1 MSVGLPVPLGWGSL
15 VGLLYTLS
23 CCQKGLMGRSGSQIE
38 TGTPF
43 LELWWNRH
51 KKMCKWNSL
60 TAELLPY
67 SRYLRKA
74 WILTFTVPENPSV
87 FAFNFLL
94 RFLDG
99 RSQAWSPLTFFFHF
113 FFKLDSELWGG
124 AQSIGLKAFY
134 LNDSFILRFLILDIR
149 ECLGTHQVWFI
160 PFLFTFTLQWLL
172 RLLFFFKSLLN
183 EKWTNKQGN
192 VMCRRYSTCSQVQW
206 TSRLA
211 KQNLG
216 NNWQDGRKE
225 WMRPFFHWL
234 MSFVA
239 KFPPEKLKLSWV
251 PPERLWLHPLWPTPH
266 PPPCLLLP
274 LNLLHQTHSPFSH
287 HSHARIPLTAVK
299 PRNKKAGIRCQR

>member
-23 CCQKGLMGRSGSQIE
+23 CCQKGLMGSSGSQIE

-51 KKMCKWNSL
+51 KKTCKWNSL

-74 WILTFTVPENPSV
+74 LILTFTVPENPSV

-134 LNDSFILRFLILDIR
+134 LNDSRLYCVFWYLIL
-149 ECLGTHQVWFI
+149 ENVWG
-160 PFLFTFTLQWLL
+160 LT
-172 RLLFFFKSLLN
+172 KSDSSPSSSPSPS
-183 EKWTNKQGN
+183 GD
-192 VMCRRYSTCSQVQW
+192 SSDSCSS
-206 TSRLA
+206 SR
-211 KQNLG
+211 G
-216 NNWQDGRKE
+216 F
-225 WMRPFFHWL
+225 WMRNEQINRG
-234 MSFVA
+234 M
-239 KFPPEKLKLSWV
+239 
-251 PPERLWLHPLWPTPH
+251 
-266 PPPCLLLP
+266 
-274 LNLLHQTHSPFSH
+274 
-287 HSHARIPLTAVK
+287 
-299 PRNKKAGIRCQR
+299 